1 MTRSKNKKWTKLPGH
16 LSTAPFS
23 HVCVGARQADVVS
36 TVFVGARLAS
46 TPGMNEFKAD
56 IDEIRRRARIHME
69 EGPVTASYQ
78 ADRAKVIEVLNEVLA
93 TEIVC
98 TLRYKNHYYMAQGI
112 HSQSVADEFLE
123 HATEEQQH
131 ADMVA
136 KRITELGGM
145 PNLDPAGLTTRSH
158 AEYKACDKL
167 DDIIREDL
175 IAERI
180 AVSTYSEIV
189 RWLGNDDPTTRM
201 LIEEILA
208 KEEEHADD
216 LAKLLVQIGAKP
228 GPTGNG
234 KSNGKS

>member
-1 MTRSKNKKWTKLPGH
+1 
-16 LSTAPFS
+16 
-23 HVCVGARQADVVS
+23 
-36 TVFVGARLAS
+36 
-46 TPGMNEFKAD
+46 MNEFKAD
-56 IDEIRRRARIHME
+56 IEEIRRRARTKLE

-98 TLRYKNHYYMAQGI
+98 TLRYKNHYFMAQGI
-112 HSQSVADEFLE
+112 HSQAVANEFLE
-123 HATEEQQH
+123 HANEEQQH

-145 PNLDPAGLTTRSH
+145 PNLDPDGLRTRSH
-158 AEYKACDKL
+158 AEYKAGGSLEDM
-167 DDIIREDL
+167 IREDL

-189 RWLGNDDPTTRM
+189 RWLGNDDPTTRRM
-201 LIEEILA
+201 IEEILA

-216 LAKLLVQIGAKP
+216 LAKLMTQLGVKP
-228 GPTGNG
+228 NGNGHSGKTNG
-234 KSNGKS
+234 KS